1 MAPGRARGLASRRM
15 LMRADLSVLFV
26 VDVQERLLPAM
37 ADPGAVEAGVA
48 RLMRGARRLGVPL
61 LVTEHYPQGI
71 GPTVASLAGLCTPG
85 ERVGKIHFSCAD
97 EPDVRDVLSLLAP
110 RRQAVL
116 CGIEAHVCVLQSALG
131 LAAGGWD
138 VFVVADAVSSRRA
151 ADRDAG
157 LARLAASG
165 VGVVTGE
172 MVLFEWLRRAG
183 TDEFRDLLGLIR

>member
-1 MAPGRARGLASRRM
+1 M

-37 ADPGAVEAGVA
+37 ADPGAVEAGAA

-97 EPDVRDVLSLLAP
+97 EPGVRDVLSLLAP

-131 LAAGGWD
+131 LSALGWQ
-138 VFVVADAVSSRRA
+138 VSVVADAVGSRRDG
-151 ADRDAG
+151 DRNVA
-157 LARLAASG
+157 LARLEAAG
-165 VGVVTGE
+165 ITIVTTE
-172 MVLFEWLRRAG
+172 MVLFEWLGRAG
-183 TDEFRDLLGLIR
+183 TDAFKDLLKLIK